1 MLVVQAPPAAA
12 ALDPALVDA
21 ATTAALAH
29 ASAQGIRGAA
39 VTPFLLADVQA
50 RTNGA
55 SVHANLALLE
65 ANARLAAEIAVAL
78 VAGRAL
84 GAHSPLSEELTT
96 ASYS

>member
-12 ALDPALVDA
+12 ALDPAMVDA
-21 ATTAALAH
+21 ATRAALAH
-29 ASAQGIRGAA
+29 AAAQGIRGAA

-50 RTNGA
+50 RTDGA

-65 ANARLAAEIAVAL
+65 ANAALAGEIAVAL

-84 GAHSPLSEELTT
+84 GARSPLPEELTT
-96 ASYS
+96 AAFS